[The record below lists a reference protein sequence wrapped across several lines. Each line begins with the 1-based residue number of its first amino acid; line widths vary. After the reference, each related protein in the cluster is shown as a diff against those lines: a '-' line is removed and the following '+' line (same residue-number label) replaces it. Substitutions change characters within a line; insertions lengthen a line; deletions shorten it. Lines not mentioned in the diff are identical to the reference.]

1 MPDDNGSSPRL
12 DRIEKIM
19 EVLANVQRDMQT
31 DLQVVLRAQVVMG
44 DHLEKLTK
52 RMDKLTERVD
62 KLAENAV
69 HTDERLNALIA
80 VVDSLVRRPP
90 ATT

>member
-1 MPDDNGSSPRL
+1 MPDDNGDNPRL

-44 DHLEKLTK
+44 DQLN
-52 RMDKLTERVD
+52 KLTERVD
-62 KLAENAV
+62 KLAEHGR

-90 ATT
+90 ATA